1 MYDDEDVQDSTS
13 TPPHLPG
20 DPDHG
25 RERLSIC
32 AEEEQVSTYLVI
44 GVKYY
49 FHIYAREMLN

>member
-13 TPPHLPG
+13 TPPLPG

-32 AEEEQVSTYLVI
+32 AEEEQVSTYLVV

-49 FHIYAREMLN
+49 LSCHCHGHL

>member
-13 TPPHLPG
+13 TPPPLPG

-32 AEEEQVSTYLVI
+32 AEEEQVSTYLVV

-49 FHIYAREMLN
+49 LSCHCHGHL